1 MIKNLLTASLLLLAS
16 GALFAGGLLTNTNQ
30 SVHFLRNPARDA
42 SIEIDAAYS
51 NPAGVVF
58 LSDGFHFSL
67 NNQSAFQTR
76 TITSTFAPFAGNGGS
91 ATKEYSAKTSAPVIP
106 SFQAAYVKD
115 RFAISGS
122 FGVIGGG
129 GKAVFKEGLPSF
141 EAPVS
146 MIPLSL
152 TSNKILTS
160 SYYSISI
167 WKDSNTPL
175 VPS

>member
-16 GALFAGGLLTNTNQ
+16 GTLFAGGLLTNTNQ

-76 TITSTFAPFAGNGGS
+76 TITSTFAPFAGNGGN
-91 ATKEYSAKTSAPVIP
+91 ATK
-106 SFQAAYVKD
+106 
-115 RFAISGS
+115 
-122 FGVIGGG
+122 
-129 GKAVFKEGLPSF
+129 
-141 EAPVS
+141 
-146 MIPLSL
+146 
-152 TSNKILTS
+152 
-160 SYYSISI
+160 
-167 WKDSNTPL
+167 
-175 VPS
+175 